1 MEKNIVE
8 YRPSGKTSRFGCYV
22 FLTKSMM
29 GAGMLQLSSVCLA
42 YGWVL
47 GIGLCMFAALMTI
60 VALVFNAQLAKDHPG
75 QIISFYTVSKHISP
89 GVCWLID
96 IACIL
101 DCFGASVG
109 YIQVTGMMMSQIL
122 LQLTDWNMDALALGR
137 YVELIMIVILAPF
150 CFVKGISKT
159 AILSAV
165 GLACIS
171 YVSFIPLLYV
181 GSGSNMDV
189 VTPIW
194 PDSFWGSMRKLPV
207 YFFAFSCMQNLF
219 TVVNDI
225 DVFTT
230 KRVNLVCSS
239 AVLTGL
245 LIYLVVMLVPFAT
258 FGNLTKMVFLDNY
271 DKNAVPIQIAFIA
284 TAIQVS
290 IGYVLVIHPTR
301 QSVLSLWYRE
311 EEPERRKEV
320 RLRVIITT
328 VLIIASL
335 GIALLTNS
343 LDTVTEITGLMG
355 ANTYCFTAPSYM
367 FYLRYHPKYYKEY
380 EALSVSVN
388 PDAAVYSGNTKS
400 QTATTP
406 HRGLWLLS
414 IACLVVSAILYPVC
428 LSAIIYGM
436 VTTGS

>member
-1 MEKNIVE
+1 MEKNIE
-8 YRPSGKTSRFGCYV
+8 EPYRSGKTSQFGCYV

-47 GIGLCMFAALMTI
+47 GIGLCIFAALMTI
-60 VALVFNAQLAKDHPG
+60 VALVFNSQLARDHPG
-75 QIISFYTVSKHISP
+75 QLISFYTVSKHISP

-122 LQLTDWNMDALALGR
+122 LQLTNWDIHVLTLGR
-137 YVELIMIVILAPF
+137 YVELVMIAVLAPF

-165 GLACIS
+165 GLACIT
-171 YVSFIPLLYV
+171 YVSFIPLVYINSA
-181 GSGSNMDV
+181 GSSDV
-189 VTPIW
+189 VTPVW

-230 KRVNLVCSS
+230 KRVNFVCST

-245 LIYLVVMLVPFAT
+245 GIYLVVMLVPFAT
-258 FGNLTKMVFLDNY
+258 FGTLTETVFLDNY
-271 DKNAVPIQIAFIA
+271 PKDSLPIQVAFIA

-311 EEPERRKEV
+311 EEPERKTEL
-320 RLRVIITT
+320 RLRVIITL
-328 VLIIASL
+328 VLVIASL

-367 FYLRYHPKYYKEY
+367 FYLRYHPKKYKDY
-380 EALSVSVN
+380 DALSVCVN
-388 PDAAVYSGNTKS
+388 PDASVYNES
-400 QTATTP
+400 P
-406 HRGLWLLS
+406 HRKLWYLS

-428 LSAIIYGM
+428 LTAIIYGM